1 MQIIGL
7 IGSRGAGKTTAY
19 NIISRL
25 MPTNEIMIARKLK
38 TVCADI
44 LCIPESD
51 LNDPAVKEI
60 PFAEPHIL
68 TTIDLE
74 YILRKFDIYG
84 HLPMAVA
91 KHAGRGLKSP
101 RDAAQYVGTEVVRDI
116 DHQIHMKTAMRDAM
130 DGILNV
136 VTDIRFLN
144 EYLAFSDAYPD
155 FELWYIKRD
164 VAESNAAADT
174 HPSERGINLL
184 RRYAN
189 RVIENNGTI
198 AGLQSAIRT
207 AFTIPLR

>member
-1 MQIIGL
+1 MVIIGL
-7 IGSRGAGKTTAY
+7 IGSRGAGKTTVY
-19 NIISRL
+19 NIINRL
-25 MPTNEIMIARKLK
+25 TPTNEIMIAKKLK
-38 TVCADI
+38 SVCADV

-68 TTIDLE
+68 TAIDLE

-91 KHAGRGLKSP
+91 KHAGRPLLSP
-101 RDAAQYVGTEVVRDI
+101 RDAAQYVGTEIVRDI
-116 DHQIHMKTAMRDAM
+116 DHQIHVKAAMGYAM

-144 EYLAFSDAYPD
+144 EYLAFSDKYPT
-155 FELWYIKRD
+155 FELWYVKRD
-164 VAESNAAADT
+164 VAEAAAANDT
-174 HPSERGINLL
+174 HPSELGINLL

-189 RVIENNGTI
+189 KIIDNNGSMVD
-198 AGLQSAIRT
+198 LQSAIRT
-207 AFTIPLR
+207 AFTNDE